1 MSKLVDIFKRQ
12 VTDKLTTS
20 SVSVSEGQSSNLDFA
35 DPVKQT
41 VSSDCLWRDL
51 SRSKMLVAQHLA
63 SHEAK
68 GIASPERLSLSNF
81 ALKLF
86 KALSVS

>member
-1 MSKLVDIFKRQ
+1 MSLKRPKE
-12 VTDKLTTS
+12 V
-20 SVSVSEGQSSNLDFA
+20 LDA
-35 DPVKQT
+35 R
-41 VSSDCLWRDL
+41 L
-51 SRSKMLVAQHLA
+51 AQHLV
-63 SHEAK
+63 SDEPE